1 MKIIQIGVGGFGTS
15 WRHALSTTKDIEI
28 VALVDINRNALKE
41 ASEFFNIAD
50 DLCFINPDSSWT
62 QISADVVIDS
72 TPQLFHH
79 INAMQAFASGKNL
92 IVVKPMSDEW
102 ETGLMMVKSAGKY
115 GKKMVVAQQLRF
127 HPIIMKIREIIQ
139 SGILGKIGYVH
150 LDAFFSKKGY
160 SGSYPQP
167 YPLLVQGSIHHF
179 DYLRWVLDQEP
190 LSVWAN
196 TWNPPWI
203 KNNGAKCAYTCFEM
217 ALGTVV
223 CYRSIATEMENV
235 SNTSWLC
242 NWFIEG
248 ENGILMTKNNQI
260 YLNGNMINVSW
271 EDGSDLGDLG
281 LPKLNKI
288 VLEIFTDYIQSGN
301 EPGISG
307 KNNLNSLEMV
317 FGAIKSSQTGQKYYI
332 GKYDIG
338 G

>member
-1 MKIIQIGVGGFGTS
+1 MKVIQIGVGGFGTS
-15 WRHALSTTKDIEI
+15 WRHALSTIEDIEI
-28 VALVDINRNALKE
+28 VALVDINRNALKS
-41 ASEFFNIAD
+41 ACEFFNVPEH
-50 DLCFINPDSSWT
+50 LCFVNPNSSWT
-62 QISADVVIDS
+62 QIEADVVIDS

-79 INAMQAFASGKNL
+79 VNAMQAFASGKNL

-102 ETGLMMVKSAGKY
+102 ETGLIMVKSAERY
-115 GKKMVVAQQLRF
+115 CKKMVVAQQLRF
-127 HPIIMKIREIIQ
+127 HPIIMKIREIVQ
-139 SGILGKIGYVH
+139 SGALGRIAYVH

-179 DYLRWVLDQEP
+179 DYLRWVLNQEP
-190 LSVWAN
+190 SSVWAN

-203 KNNGAKCAYTCFEM
+203 ENNGLKCAYVCFEM
-217 ALGTVV
+217 ALGTMV
-223 CYRSIATEMENV
+223 CYRSIATGIENA

-248 ENGILMTKNNQI
+248 EDGILTTKENQI
-260 YLNGNMINVSW
+260 YLNGNKIDVSW
-271 EDGSDLGDLG
+271 DDGSDLGDLG

-288 VLEIFTDYIQSGN
+288 VLEKFIDYMQNDN

-307 KNNLNSLEMV
+307 RNNLNSLEMV
-317 FGAIKSSQTGQKYYI
+317 FGAINSYQSGQKYYT
-332 GKYDIG
+332 GKYDLG

>member
-15 WRHALSTTKDIEI
+15 WQYALSTVKGIEI
-28 VALVDINRNALKE
+28 VALVDINPSALKE
-41 ASEFFNIAD
+41 ASEFFNIPD
-50 DLCFINPDSSWT
+50 DLCFTNPDSAWKEVE
-62 QISADVVIDS
+62 ADVVIDS

-79 INAMQAFASGKNL
+79 VNAMQAFESGKNL

-102 ETGLMMVKSAGKY
+102 ETGLMMVKSAEKY

-127 HPIIMKIREIIQ
+127 HPFIMKIREIVQ
-139 SGILGKIGYVH
+139 SGILGRIGYVH
-150 LDAFFSKKGY
+150 LDAFFAKKGY
-160 SGSYPQP
+160 SGSYSQP

-179 DYLRWVLDQEP
+179 DYIRWVLDQEP

-203 KNNGAKCAYTCFEM
+203 ENKGLKCAYVCFEM
-217 ALGTVV
+217 YNGIMV
-223 CYRSIATEMENV
+223 CYRSIATGMENA

-242 NWFIEG
+242 SWFIEG
-248 ENGILMTKNNQI
+248 ENGILITKDNYV
-260 YLNGNMINVSW
+260 YLNGNKIDTFW
-271 EDGSDLGDLG
+271 DDGSDLSDLG

-288 VLEIFTDYIQSGN
+288 VLEIFIDYLQGGN

-307 KNNLNSLEMV
+307 KNNLKSLEMV
-317 FGAIKSSQTGQKYYI
+317 FGAIKSHQTGQKYYT
-332 GKYDIG
+332 GKYDLG